1 MQVGVI
7 NLMEFTSLWQE
18 VRNNKNEETYCDI
31 LQDQQPAPK
40 IIEVI
45 QERNPNRTEKK
56 YQSLGRITQEHPMYE
71 DYLMRF
77 SEQERA
83 EQNDKKQIEILEKA
97 CRKIGRLEKITRIS
111 GNGRNTWLMLYT
123 ATWKEL
129 SQNEIQFA
137 FLNWKLRTATLKIEQ
152 ELAGN
157 LYRIETPERVKH
169 WVSEIQNSLLNE
181 AMELLAQ
188 NNQTIPLASELIK
201 TEYTQKELESL
212 TLYYLNKVIL
222 KLKRKYGHH
231 FSEEVN
237 ECLRTYAISINEL
250 RRKIAQLKKAIST
263 WEDPMLGQVIQTQI
277 QVVEDFIQGDFIS
290 LREFTY
296 AKAIIHEIV
305 EKCWEKEGMTW
316 NVRKMRYLLLYHN
329 FNHLD
334 FIAWLTNNF
343 RNEMNKFNNP
353 WELKQW
359 LLKEQKKI
367 KQIIPHSNRMYQSG
381 IPGAIELVTTWIKE
395 ELLYMDGIHAA
406 NPEQLTYQ
414 PITDKQEQKLTTTL
428 NVPQLALFAALLVE
442 EGIIQEKNKTHVFS
456 AFSNVFKTK
465 HQSSIAVTS
474 LRNNYYDKDPKNI
487 TELKT
492 KLIQM
497 INRLN
502 ISLNSNERFSE
513 R

>member
-157 LYRIETPERVKH
+157 LYRIETLERVKH

-212 TLYYLNKVIL
+212 TLYYLNQVC
-222 KLKRKYGHH
+222 
-231 FSEEVN
+231 VN
-237 ECLRTYAISINEL
+237 
-250 RRKIAQLKKAIST
+250 
-263 WEDPMLGQVIQTQI
+263 
-277 QVVEDFIQGDFIS
+277 
-290 LREFTY
+290 
-296 AKAIIHEIV
+296 
-305 EKCWEKEGMTW
+305 
-316 NVRKMRYLLLYHN
+316 
-329 FNHLD
+329 
-334 FIAWLTNNF
+334 
-343 RNEMNKFNNP
+343 
-353 WELKQW
+353 
-359 LLKEQKKI
+359 KKI
-367 KQIIPHSNRMYQSG
+367 KN
-381 IPGAIELVTTWIKE
+381 
-395 ELLYMDGIHAA
+395 
-406 NPEQLTYQ
+406 
-414 PITDKQEQKLTTTL
+414 
-428 NVPQLALFAALLVE
+428 
-442 EGIIQEKNKTHVFS
+442 
-456 AFSNVFKTK
+456 
-465 HQSSIAVTS
+465 
-474 LRNNYYDKDPKNI
+474 
-487 TELKT
+487 
-492 KLIQM
+492 
-497 INRLN
+497 
-502 ISLNSNERFSE
+502 
-513 R
+513 

>member
-1 MQVGVI
+1 MQVGVF
-7 NLMEFTSLWQE
+7 NLTELTSLWQE
-18 VRNNKNEETYCDI
+18 VRNSKNVETYCNI
-31 LQDQQPAPK
+31 LQENQPAPK

-45 QERNPNRTEKK
+45 QERNTKKTEKN
-56 YQSLGRITQEHPMYE
+56 YQSLGRIMQEHPMYE

-77 SEQERA
+77 CEQERA
-83 EQNDKKQIEILEKA
+83 EQNDKKQIEILEKE

-111 GNGRNTWLMLYT
+111 ANGRNTWLLLYT

-129 SQNEIQFA
+129 SQTEIQFA
-137 FLNWKLRTATLKIEQ
+137 YLNRKLRTETVRIEH
-152 ELAGN
+152 EITNN
-157 LYRIETPERVKH
+157 LYRIESPERVKH

-188 NNQTIPLASELIK
+188 NNQNIPLASELIK
-201 TEYTQKELESL
+201 TEYNQKELESL
-212 TLYYLNKVIL
+212 TLYYLNQVIL

-237 ECLRTYAISINEL
+237 ECLRIYAISINEL
-250 RRKIAQLKKAIST
+250 RREIAQLKKAIST
-263 WEDPMLGQVIQTQI
+263 WEDPKLGQLIQSQI
-277 QVVEDFIQGDFIS
+277 QVVEDFIKGDFIS
-290 LREFTY
+290 LQEFTY
-296 AKAIIHEIV
+296 AKAVIHDIV
-305 EKCWEKEGMTW
+305 QKCWEKEGMEW
-316 NVRKMRYLLLYHN
+316 NSRKMRYLLLYHN

-343 RNEMNKFNNP
+343 RYEMNKFSNP

-367 KQIIPHSNRMYQSG
+367 KQIIPHSNRMYKSG
-381 IPGAIELVTTWIKE
+381 IPGAKELITTWIQE
-395 ELLYMDGIHAA
+395 ELLYIDGIHAA
-406 NPEQLTYQ
+406 NPEQLIYQ
-414 PITDKQEQKLTTTL
+414 PVNDKQEQKLTTTL

-474 LRNNYYDKDPKNI
+474 LRNNYYDKDPKNM
-487 TELKT
+487 TVLKT

-502 ISLNSNERFSE
+502 ISLNSNESFSE

>member
-1 MQVGVI
+1 MQVGVF
-7 NLMEFTSLWQE
+7 NLTELTSLWQE
-18 VRNNKNEETYCDI
+18 VRNNKNVETYCNI
-31 LQDQQPAPK
+31 LQENQPAPK

-45 QERNPNRTEKK
+45 QERNTKKTEKN
-56 YQSLGRITQEHPMYE
+56 YQSLGRIMQEHPMYE
-71 DYLMRF
+71 GYLIRF
-77 SEQERA
+77 SEQELT
-83 EQNDKKQIEILEKA
+83 EQHGKKQVETLEKEYG
-97 CRKIGRLEKITRIS
+97 KKGRLEKITRIS
-111 GNGRNTWLMLYT
+111 ANGRNTWLLLYT

-129 SQNEIQFA
+129 SQTEIQFA
-137 FLNWKLRTATLKIEQ
+137 YLNRKLRTETVRIEH
-152 ELAGN
+152 EITNN
-157 LYRIETPERVKH
+157 LYRIESPERVKH

-188 NNQTIPLASELIK
+188 NNQAIPLASELIK

-250 RRKIAQLKKAIST
+250 RREIARLKKAIST
-263 WEDPMLGQVIQTQI
+263 WEDPMLGQLIQSQI
-277 QVVEDFIQGDFIS
+277 QVVENFIKGDFIS

-296 AKAIIHEIV
+296 AKAVVHEIAQ
-305 EKCWEKEGMTW
+305 KCWEKEGMEW
-316 NVRKMRYLLLYHN
+316 NLRKMRYLLLYHN

-343 RNEMNKFNNP
+343 RNEMNKFSNP

-367 KQIIPHSNRMYQSG
+367 KQIIPHSNRMYKSG
-381 IPGAIELVTTWIKE
+381 IPGAKELITTWIQE
-395 ELLYMDGIHAA
+395 ELLYIDGIHAA
-406 NPEQLTYQ
+406 NPEQLIYQ
-414 PITDKQEQKLTTTL
+414 PVIDKQEQKLTTTL

-442 EGIIQEKNKTHVFS
+442 EGIIQEKNKTNVFS

-487 TELKT
+487 TILKT

-502 ISLNSNERFSE
+502 ISLNSNESFSE

>member
-1 MQVGVI
+1 MQVGVF
-7 NLMEFTSLWQE
+7 NLTELTSLWQE
-18 VRNNKNEETYCDI
+18 VRNKKNVETYCNI
-31 LQDQQPAPK
+31 LQENQPAPK

-45 QERNPNRTEKK
+45 QERNTKKTEKN
-56 YQSLGRITQEHPMYE
+56 YQSLGRIMQEHPMYE
-71 DYLMRF
+71 GYLIRF
-77 SEQERA
+77 SEQELT
-83 EQNDKKQIEILEKA
+83 EQHGKKQVETLEKEYG
-97 CRKIGRLEKITRIS
+97 KKGRLEKITRIS
-111 GNGRNTWLMLYT
+111 ANGRNTWLLLYT

-129 SQNEIQFA
+129 SQTEIQFA
-137 FLNWKLRTATLKIEQ
+137 YLNRKLRTETVRIEH
-152 ELAGN
+152 EITNN
-157 LYRIETPERVKH
+157 LYRIESPERVKH

-188 NNQTIPLASELIK
+188 NNQAIPLASELIK

-250 RRKIAQLKKAIST
+250 RREIARLKKAIST
-263 WEDPMLGQVIQTQI
+263 WEDPMLGQLIQSQI
-277 QVVEDFIQGDFIS
+277 QVVENFIKGDFIS

-296 AKAIIHEIV
+296 AKAVVHEIAQ
-305 EKCWEKEGMTW
+305 KCWEKEGMEW
-316 NVRKMRYLLLYHN
+316 NLRKMRYLLLYHN

-343 RNEMNKFNNP
+343 RNEMNKFSNP

-367 KQIIPHSNRMYQSG
+367 KQIIPHSNRMYKSG
-381 IPGAIELVTTWIKE
+381 IPGAKELITTWIQE
-395 ELLYMDGIHAA
+395 ELLYIDGIHAA
-406 NPEQLTYQ
+406 NPEQLIYQ
-414 PITDKQEQKLTTTL
+414 PVIDKQEQKLTTTL

-442 EGIIQEKNKTHVFS
+442 EGIIQEKNKTNVFS

-487 TELKT
+487 TILKT

-502 ISLNSNERFSE
+502 ISLNSNESFSE